1 MQNRADLTAPLTL
14 QSCTP
19 CAMLAP
25 ISGAPFLPS
34 PESLLHMTY
43 LDYDALA
50 RTPLQRDP
58 YEWMIVENFIKP
70 ERFKD
75 VSKDYPSVPGP
86 GSHPPAELT
95 IEGHFAALMDEM
107 LGDDFKKMVEEKF
120 DIDLTGRPTMY
131 TVRGF
136 VRQRDGEI
144 HTDSK
149 TKLITVLLYMNEGW
163 EADGGRLRILRSGTD
178 LNDYVAEVP
187 PYGGTLLMFRRSDNS
202 WHGHNPSEGPR
213 RAIQLNWVTSQEVV
227 EREQSRHSFST
238 KLKKVTGALFGR

>member
-1 MQNRADLTAPLTL
+1 MCSSDLPL
-14 QSCTP
+14 
-19 CAMLAP
+19 
-25 ISGAPFLPS
+25 
-34 PESLLHMTY
+34 MTY

-58 YEWMIVENFIKP
+58 YDWIIVENFIKP
-70 ERFKD
+70 EQFKD
-75 VSKDYPSVPGP
+75 VSKDYPKVPGP
-86 GSHPPAELT
+86 GSHPPAALS
-95 IEGHFAALMDEM
+95 IDGHFAALMDE
-107 LGDDFKKMVEEKF
+107 LLSDDFKKMVEEKF

-136 VRQRDGEI
+136 VRERDGEI

-149 TKLITVLLYMNEGW
+149 TKIITVLLYMNEGW

-202 WHGHNPSEGPR
+202 WHGHNP
-213 RAIQLNWVTSQEVV
+213 
-227 EREQSRHSFST
+227 
-238 KLKKVTGALFGR
+238 